1 MSSGH
6 WSWGAAVWFGVAGT
20 IATAIVSVFYF
31 LPSSVPPPN
40 IALFGI
46 GSAVWLGGRLGPR
59 IMTAGRAGRWW
70 YPPVMGGVASLLAL
84 VLACLL
90 AALWSG
96 TVLLATGRFS
106 EIPNTLGWTGVTFL
120 YAVPLASWLLFLVG
134 AFTGWLLGYLSQKA
148 RRLTTTVGGSVV
160 FVLVMVSIW
169 ARWFRVEDEAIR
181 FAATWQY
188 VAPQTQTNPARLGE
202 VRLDFVDY
210 PGHFVGC
217 YCPELVDYLRQWPEP
232 QVPVAYQVR
241 WRGQRVENAY
251 VTGIGNFPHPF
262 KLTLH
267 SGTNGTLAQ
276 GPIESLR
283 RR

>member
-1 MSSGH
+1 VGEKDELLVFVCVSFDLL
-6 WSWGAAVWFGVAGT
+6 VVCVLLVDD
-20 IATAIVSVFYF
+20 VSV
-31 LPSSVPPPN
+31 
-40 IALFGI
+40 
-46 GSAVWLGGRLGPR
+46 RLC
-59 IMTAGRAGRWW
+59 
-70 YPPVMGGVASLLAL
+70 V
-84 VLACLL
+84 
-90 AALWSG
+90 
-96 TVLLATGRFS
+96 
-106 EIPNTLGWTGVTFL
+106 N
-120 YAVPLASWLLFLVG
+120 
-134 AFTGWLLGYLSQKA
+134 
-148 RRLTTTVGGSVV
+148 V

-267 SGTNGTLAQ
+267 SGANGTLAQ